1 MTHAGMIN
9 FEQLNLPR
17 VLQGITSTTEDLE
30 LTMGDELRFGSLLRT
45 LAGSRLGDRV
55 LQIGAGSG
63 ILTAWLLDGMGT
75 GSSLTS
81 LEADAELAR
90 VAARFLGR
98 DERLEIRQGS
108 MESLLAELEPGFGL
122 IVTSTPLDL
131 EGRLRE
137 AVRLLA
143 PGGLFVVGGLV
154 EQPDWTAAERSAAQ
168 TLVSRLEVLE
178 DLQLTPLEW
187 SSGVLLA
194 SHRSGPA
201 A

>member
-1 MTHAGMIN
+1 MTHAGMNN

-55 LQIGAGSG
+55 LQVGAGSG

-81 LEADAELAR
+81 LEADVELAR
-90 VAARFLGR
+90 VAGRFLGR

-131 EGRLRE
+131 EGLLRE

>member
-1 MTHAGMIN
+1 MIN

-81 LEADAELAR
+81 LEADVELAR
-90 VAARFLGR
+90 VAGRFLGR

-154 EQPDWTAAERSAAQ
+154 EQPDWTAAERGAAQ

>member
-1 MTHAGMIN
+1 MNN

-30 LTMGDELRFGSLLRT
+30 LTLGDELRFGSLLRT

-55 LQIGAGSG
+55 LHVGAGSG

-81 LEADAELAR
+81 LEADVELAR
-90 VAARFLGR
+90 VAGRFLGR

-154 EQPDWTAAERSAAQ
+154 EQPDWTAAERGAAQ
-168 TLVSRLEVLE
+168 TLVARLEVLE

>member
-81 LEADAELAR
+81 LEADVELAR
-90 VAARFLGR
+90 VAGRFLGR

-154 EQPDWTAAERSAAQ
+154 EQPDWTAAERGAAQ

>member
-1 MTHAGMIN
+1 MIN

-81 LEADAELAR
+81 LEADVELAR
-90 VAARFLGR
+90 VAGRFLGR

-131 EGRLRE
+131 EGLLRE

-194 SHRSGPA
+194 SHRSGHSA
-201 A
+201 